1 MAAEDGM
8 FSVQTFIFIFVQFL
22 TFSSLDFSLL
32 LYLQETGYG
41 RGRCPSKDS
50 SESEGAASAVELVL
64 AKTPL
69 GLAPI
74 AQSAAAASAASVG
87 SRASPPLR
95 SFLTGEAEFPHASRV
110 RAPPVRTAHG
120 HTGLV

>member
-1 MAAEDGM
+1 M
-8 FSVQTFIFIFVQFL
+8 FSVQTFIFIFVEF
-22 TFSSLDFSLL
+22 FSSLEFSLPL
-32 LYLQETGYG
+32 HLQETG

-74 AQSAAAASAASVG
+74 ARSAAAASASVG
-87 SRASPPLR
+87 SRASPL
-95 SFLTGEAEFPHASRV
+95 
-110 RAPPVRTAHG
+110 
-120 HTGLV
+120 